1 MAAKWNLLAL
11 GISVLVLAS
20 HGNAISADAGTKAS
34 PTTVTVTRLLE
45 NERVDVAR
53 MVSKPGD
60 KGAMRQRPDRVL
72 HIVRGAK
79 VRFHYPDGRTEEAVW
94 KAGDVVY
101 QKADSRQVENIDT
114 KELEYLSVH
123 LK

>member
-1 MAAKWNLLAL
+1 MVAKRMLLAW
-11 GISVLVLAS
+11 GIAVLVLAN
-20 HGNAISADAGTKAS
+20 HGNAVPADGGTKTS
-34 PTTVTVTRLLE
+34 PNTVTLTKVLE
-45 NERVDVAR
+45 NERVEVVH

-60 KGAMRQRPDRVL
+60 KGAMKQRPDRLL
-72 HIVRGAK
+72 HVIRGGK
-79 VRFHYPDGRTEEAVW
+79 VRFRYPDGKTEDAVW